1 MKKTIFFVFVFVFVT
16 ATVAQPPARVR
27 QQANKDADKTVNT
40 VNTQAPVVNRPSS
53 VTTAPKKTTADA
65 LTGTSRA
72 ALEFPTQGAMPE
84 DVAWRRD
91 VYKVLD
97 LASDRNAV
105 LYFPEEPQGD
115 KMNLFTYLFKLVMR
129 KEIKAYEYTID
140 GNENLTAKNVMQPK
154 EMLTRFEINFET
166 NAEGKIRVDNSDIPS
181 AQVKSYYIKEST
193 YYDQNTAQFH
203 TQVTALC
210 PVRKGIDEF
219 GEEEAPTP
227 LFWLDYAEISPYL
240 AKVVLM
246 NSNYNNAAQISA
258 DDYFTTNQYDGKI
271 YKTVNLQ
278 GRVLQ
283 NYCETDSALKAE
295 QTRIEK
301 EITTLQDHVWGKDSS
316 AVQGDTIDVV
326 IVEEGKT
333 KKASK
338 KGKDENVS
346 ELNSSRAQLKR
357 ERTTGSAKSSSSGP
371 KFSARRQRH

>member
-1 MKKTIFFVFVFVFVT
+1 MKRTILLLSIMLVAI

-27 QQANKDADKTVNT
+27 QQANKEADKNA
-40 VNTQAPVVNRPSS
+40 NTQPPVVNRPSS
-53 VTTAPKKTTADA
+53 ATTAPKKSATDA

-129 KEIKAYEYTID
+129 KDIKAYEYTID

-316 AVQGDTIDVV
+316 AVQGDTVDVV

-338 KGKDENVS
+338 KGKDDKES

-357 ERTTGSAKSSSSGP
+357 ERTTGSAKSSSSQP

>member
-1 MKKTIFFVFVFVFVT
+1 MKRTLILLSIMLMAI
-16 ATVAQPPARVR
+16 ATVAQPPARIR
-27 QQANKDADKTVNT
+27 QQAKSSDAADRTAPAV
-40 VNTQAPVVNRPSS
+40 PVV
-53 VTTAPKKTTADA
+53 KTTASTA
-65 LTGTSRA
+65 VKKSTSAATPATSSRA

-97 LASDRNAV
+97 LSSDRNAV
-105 LYFPEEPQGD
+105 LYFPEEPTGD

-129 KEIKAYEYTID
+129 KQVKAYEYTID

-154 EMLTRFEINFET
+154 EMLTRFEINYET
-166 NAEGKIRVDNSDIPS
+166 NDEGKIRVDNSDIPS
-181 AQVKSYYIKEST
+181 SQVKSYYIKEST

-240 AKVVLM
+240 AKIVLM

-316 AVQGDTIDVV
+316 KVKKDTLQAELADDVKA
-326 IVEEGKT
+326 EA
-333 KKASK
+333 KKSYK
-338 KGKDENVS
+338 RRKDEKVS
-346 ELNSSRAQLKR
+346 ESNSSRAQVKR
-357 ERTTGSAKSSSSGP
+357 ERTTGNASSQP
-371 KFSARRQRH
+371 RFSARRQRH

>member
-1 MKKTIFFVFVFVFVT
+1 MKRTLILLLIMLMAI
-16 ATVAQPPARVR
+16 ATVAQPPARIR
-27 QQANKDADKTVNT
+27 QQAKSSDAADRTAPAV
-40 VNTQAPVVNRPSS
+40 PVVKTNAS
-53 VTTAPKKTTADA
+53 TAVKKSASAATPATS
-65 LTGTSRA
+65 SRA

-97 LASDRNAV
+97 LSSDRNAV
-105 LYFPEEPQGD
+105 LYFPEEPTGD

-129 KEIKAYEYTID
+129 KQVKAYEYTID

-154 EMLTRFEINFET
+154 EMLTRFEINYET
-166 NAEGKIRVDNSDIPS
+166 NDEGKIRVDNSDIPS
-181 AQVKSYYIKEST
+181 SQVKSYYIKEST

-240 AKVVLM
+240 AKIVLM

-316 AVQGDTIDVV
+316 KVKKDTLQAELADDVKA
-326 IVEEGKT
+326 EA
-333 KKASK
+333 KKSYK
-338 KGKDENVS
+338 RRKDEKVS
-346 ELNSSRAQLKR
+346 ESNSSRAQVKR
-357 ERTTGSAKSSSSGP
+357 ERTTGNASSQP
-371 KFSARRQRH
+371 RFSARRQRH

>member
-1 MKKTIFFVFVFVFVT
+1 MKRTLILLSIMLVAI
-16 ATVAQPPARVR
+16 ATVAQPPARIR
-27 QQANKDADKTVNT
+27 QQAKNGDAAERTAPAV
-40 VNTQAPVVNRPSS
+40 PVV
-53 VTTAPKKTTADA
+53 KTTASA
-65 LTGTSRA
+65 AAKKNAASSATTASSRA

-97 LASDRNAV
+97 LSSDRNAV
-105 LYFPEEPQGD
+105 LYFPEEPTGD

-129 KEIKAYEYTID
+129 KQVKAYEYTID

-154 EMLTRFEINFET
+154 EMLTRFEINYET
-166 NAEGKIRVDNSDIPS
+166 NDEGKLRVDNSDIPS

-210 PVRKGIDEF
+210 PVRRGIDEF

-227 LFWLDYAEISPYL
+227 LFWLDYSEISPYL
-240 AKVVLM
+240 AKIVLM

-258 DDYFTTNQYDGKI
+258 DDYFTTNQYEGKI

-301 EITTLQDHVWGKDSS
+301 EIITLQDHVWGKDSS
-316 AVQGDTIDVV
+316 KMKKDTLQAETAN
-326 IVEEGKT
+326 EEKTVT
-333 KKASK
+333 KKSSK
-338 KGKDENVS
+338 KGKEEKVS
-346 ELNSSRAQLKR
+346 ESNSSRAQVKR
-357 ERTTGSAKSSSSGP
+357 ERSAGSGRSSSQP

>member
-1 MKKTIFFVFVFVFVT
+1 MKRTIILFSIMLVAI
-16 ATVAQPPARVR
+16 ATVAQPPARIR
-27 QQANKDADKTVNT
+27 QAAKDGTSSTERTTPGSRSNSNT
-40 VNTQAPVVNRPSS
+40 
-53 VTTAPKKTTADA
+53 DA
-65 LTGTSRA
+65 TKVSSRA

-97 LASDRNAV
+97 LANDRNAV

-115 KMNLFTYLFKLVMR
+115 RMNLFTYLFKLVMR
-129 KEIKAYEYTID
+129 KDVKAYEYTID
-140 GNENLTAKNVMQPK
+140 GNENLTAKNVMSPK
-154 EMLTRFEINFET
+154 EMLTRFEINHET

-193 YYDQNTAQFH
+193 YYDQNTSQFH
-203 TQVTALC
+203 TQVTAIC
-210 PVRKGIDEF
+210 PVRRGIDEF

-227 LFWLDYAEISPYL
+227 LFWIDYAEVSPYL
-240 AKVVLM
+240 AKIVLM

-301 EITTLQDHVWGKDSS
+301 EITTLQDHVWGKDTSKVKTDS
-316 AVQGDTIDVV
+316 VQAEAAD
-326 IVEEGKT
+326 EEKAQPR
-333 KKASK
+333 KASK
-338 KGKDENVS
+338 KDKDEKVT
-346 ELNSSRAQLKR
+346 EATSSRAQVKR
-357 ERTTGSAKSSSSGP
+357 ERSSGTSSQP
-371 KFSARRQRH
+371 RFSARRRRH

>member
-1 MKKTIFFVFVFVFVT
+1 MLVAI
-16 ATVAQPPARVR
+16 ATVAQPPARIR
-27 QQANKDADKTVNT
+27 QAAKSGDNSTVSKTTSAT
-40 VNTQAPVVNRPSS
+40 VTKATPV
-53 VTTAPKKTTADA
+53 KKTTDA
-65 LTGTSRA
+65 LTNNTRA

-105 LYFPEEPQGD
+105 LYYPEEPQGD

-140 GNENLTAKNVMQPK
+140 GNENLTQKNVMQPK
-154 EMLTRFEINFET
+154 EMLTRFEISHET

-193 YYDQNTAQFH
+193 YYDQNTSQFH

-240 AKVVLM
+240 AKIVLM

-258 DDYFTTNQYDGKI
+258 DDYFTTNQYEGKI

-295 QTRIEK
+295 QNRIEK
-301 EITTLQDHVWGKDSS
+301 EILTLQDHVWGKDSS
-316 AVQGDTIDVV
+316 KIKADTAQVDEVA
-326 IVEEGKT
+326 EEPAAKP
-333 KKASK
+333 AK
-338 KGKDENVS
+338 KGKDAKVS
-346 ELNSSRAQLKR
+346 ESNSSRAQVKR
-357 ERTTGSAKSSSSGP
+357 ERTTGSAKPSSQP
-371 KFSARRQRH
+371 RFSVRRQRH

>member
-1 MKKTIFFVFVFVFVT
+1 MKRTLILLSIMLMAI
-16 ATVAQPPARVR
+16 ATVAQPPARIR
-27 QQANKDADKTVNT
+27 QQAKSSDAADRTAPAV
-40 VNTQAPVVNRPSS
+40 PVV
-53 VTTAPKKTTADA
+53 KTTVSTAVKKSA
-65 LTGTSRA
+65 SAATPATSSRA

-97 LASDRNAV
+97 LSSDRNAV
-105 LYFPEEPQGD
+105 LYFPEEPTGD

-129 KEIKAYEYTID
+129 KQVKAYEYTID

-154 EMLTRFEINFET
+154 EMLTRFEINYET
-166 NAEGKIRVDNSDIPS
+166 NDEGKIRVDNSDIPS
-181 AQVKSYYIKEST
+181 SQVKSYYIKEST

-240 AKVVLM
+240 AKIVLM

-316 AVQGDTIDVV
+316 KVKKDTLQAELADDVKA
-326 IVEEGKT
+326 EA
-333 KKASK
+333 KKSYK
-338 KGKDENVS
+338 RRKDEKVS
-346 ELNSSRAQLKR
+346 ESNSSRAQVKR
-357 ERTTGSAKSSSSGP
+357 ERTTGNASSQP
-371 KFSARRQRH
+371 RFSARRQRH

>member
-1 MKKTIFFVFVFVFVT
+1 MKRTIIFLSIMLVAI

-27 QQANKDADKTVNT
+27 QQANGGEKDTKTT
-40 VNTQAPVVNRPSS
+40 GTTKKSAKDPVVAS
-53 VTTAPKKTTADA
+53 
-65 LTGTSRA
+65 SRA

-129 KEIKAYEYTID
+129 KDVKAYEYTID

-154 EMLTRFEINFET
+154 EMLTRFEINHET

-210 PVRKGIDEF
+210 PVRRGIDEF

-301 EITTLQDHVWGKDSS
+301 EITTLQDHVWGKEDSVKVEKDS
-316 AVQGDTIDVV
+316 LQADSVV
-326 IVEEGKT
+326 VVKVEA
-333 KKASK
+333 KKKPGK
-338 KGKDENVS
+338 KGKDEKVS
-346 ELNSSRAQLKR
+346 ESTSSRAQVKR
-357 ERTTGSAKSSSSGP
+357 ERSKGSSSSQP

>member
-1 MKKTIFFVFVFVFVT
+1 MIMKKTILLLSIMLVAI

-27 QQANKDADKTVNT
+27 QQANKDADKN

-53 VTTAPKKTTADA
+53 ATPAAKKSATNPVTSA
-65 LTGTSRA
+65 SRA

-129 KEIKAYEYTID
+129 KDIKAYEYTID

-240 AKVVLM
+240 ANIVLM

-258 DDYFTTNQYDGKI
+258 DDYFTTNQYEGKI

-316 AVQGDTIDVV
+316 AVNDSVDVAEL
-326 IVEEGKT
+326 EEGKT

-338 KGKDENVS
+338 KGKDEKES

-357 ERTTGSAKSSSSGP
+357 ERTTGSAKSSSSQP

>member
-1 MKKTIFFVFVFVFVT
+1 MLMAI
-16 ATVAQPPARVR
+16 ATVAQPPARIR
-27 QQANKDADKTVNT
+27 QQAKSSDAADRTAPAV
-40 VNTQAPVVNRPSS
+40 PVV
-53 VTTAPKKTTADA
+53 KTTVSTAVKKSA
-65 LTGTSRA
+65 SAATPATSSRA

-97 LASDRNAV
+97 LSSDRNAV
-105 LYFPEEPQGD
+105 LYFPEEPTGD

-129 KEIKAYEYTID
+129 KQVKAYEYTID

-154 EMLTRFEINFET
+154 EMLTRFEINYET
-166 NAEGKIRVDNSDIPS
+166 NDEGKIRVDNSDIPS
-181 AQVKSYYIKEST
+181 SQVKSYYIKEST

-240 AKVVLM
+240 AKIVLM

-316 AVQGDTIDVV
+316 KVKKDTLQAELADDVKA
-326 IVEEGKT
+326 EA
-333 KKASK
+333 KKSYK
-338 KGKDENVS
+338 RRKDEKVS
-346 ELNSSRAQLKR
+346 ESNSSRAQVKR
-357 ERTTGSAKSSSSGP
+357 ERTTGNASSQP
-371 KFSARRQRH
+371 RFSARRQRH

>member
-1 MKKTIFFVFVFVFVT
+1 MKKTILLLSIMLVAI

-27 QQANKDADKTVNT
+27 QQANKDADKN

-53 VTTAPKKTTADA
+53 ATPAAKKSATNPVTSA
-65 LTGTSRA
+65 SRA

-129 KEIKAYEYTID
+129 KDIKAYEYTID

-240 AKVVLM
+240 ANIVLM

-258 DDYFTTNQYDGKI
+258 DDYFTTNQYEGKI

-278 GRVLQ
+278 GRLLQ

-316 AVQGDTIDVV
+316 AVNDSVDVAEL
-326 IVEEGKT
+326 EEGKT

-338 KGKDENVS
+338 KGKDEKES

-357 ERTTGSAKSSSSGP
+357 ERTTGSAKSSSSQP
-371 KFSARRQRH
+371 K

>member
-1 MKKTIFFVFVFVFVT
+1 MKKTILLLSIMLVAI

-27 QQANKDADKTVNT
+27 QQANKDADKN

-53 VTTAPKKTTADA
+53 ATPAAKKSATNPVTSA
-65 LTGTSRA
+65 SRA

-129 KEIKAYEYTID
+129 KDIKAYEYTID

-240 AKVVLM
+240 ANIVLM

-258 DDYFTTNQYDGKI
+258 DDYFTTNQYEGKI

-283 NYCETDSALKAE
+283 NYCETDSALKVE

-316 AVQGDTIDVV
+316 AIKKDSVDVEE
-326 IVEEGKT
+326 VEEGKT

-338 KGKDENVS
+338 KDKDEKES

-357 ERTTGSAKSSSSGP
+357 ERTTGNAKSSSSQP